1 MEEDNQKGVE
11 REVELLEF
19 ALYNEEI
26 DELVAKLELLKVS
39 KESIGFDID
48 DENELLIHY
57 DKEESAE

>member
-19 ALYNEEI
+19 ALCNEEI